1 MAELQ
6 AQIQADIAGP
16 GLASE
21 ADSEFATQQQQI
33 LNEEN
38 AGAYIEE
45 VSDESREL
53 WKRFEADPLAVIYGT
68 SASDSSTSQITPQ
81 LPTEKFIASY
91 ITY

>member
-16 GLASE
+16 GLARASE

-38 AGAYIEE
+38 ACSG
-45 VSDESREL
+45 
-53 WKRFEADPLAVIYGT
+53 
-68 SASDSSTSQITPQ
+68 
-81 LPTEKFIASY
+81 
-91 ITY
+91 

>member
-16 GLASE
+16 PGLASE
-21 ADSEFATQQQQI
+21 ADSEIATQQQQI

-45 VSDESREL
+45 VSEESKEL
-53 WKRFEADPLAVIYGT
+53 WKRYEADPFKLAVIYGT
-68 SASDSSTSQITPQ
+68 SSSDS
-81 LPTEKFIASY
+81 Y
-91 ITY
+91 